1 MEQLSY
7 LEIDGKQLEIADES
21 ARSTADTAINTANTA
36 KSTADSANNVAG
48 SAKSTAETAID
59 AAETAA
65 AIAKGRNQAHVF
77 NTTDAMKSWLSDA
90 NNKGIYNKGDN
101 IYIVDVGVPDWWV
114 SEVLQDADIETG
126 YYYKIAQL
134 ETQKVDLTE
143 INAEISQINSS
154 LSDKVSGFSADT
166 YQAVT
171 GLAYDATNKKLGLK
185 VGADTVIPFN
195 GGVSEFAFFIMH
207 LASQANDGFI
217 YCNDTFNSLSNNSN
231 TIVSNEYIGE
241 RIRYSRINS
250 QQAGFYAVTNGK
262 YGRKDQTHTTFEIID
277 AKAGDLL
284 GTATG
289 SNHEIF
295 IVAL

>member
-59 AAETAA
+59 AAETAT

-154 LSDKVSGFSADT
+154 LNDKVSGFASDT
-166 YQAVT
+166 YEAVT
-171 GLAYDATNKKLGLK
+171 GLAYDATNKKIGLK

-195 GGVSEFAFFIMH
+195 SKHDFVLNSSETLI
-207 LASQANDGFI
+207 STYTTQNDGY
-217 YCNDTFNSLSNNSN
+217 YC
-231 TIVSNEYIGE
+231 
-241 RIRYSRINS
+241 INS
-250 QQAGFYAVTNGK
+250 INYSSGYNNEIKIDGVIQTLNLVFNVGGQSIANGIYYLKSGVTIIPYNSDYISVLY
-262 YGRKDQTHTTFEIID
+262 YGE
-277 AKAGDLL
+277 
-284 GTATG
+284 
-289 SNHEIF
+289 
-295 IVAL
+295 

>member
-7 LEIDGKQLEIADES
+7 LEIDGKQLEIVDES
-21 ARSTADTAINTANTA
+21 ARSTADSAINTANTA
-36 KSTADSANNVAG
+36 KSTADSANNIAG

-59 AAETAA
+59 AAETAT

-154 LSDKVSGFSADT
+154 LTASDNLKFHFATDGEGNYGFLGADGSLIPFINEPKTGTITVVFSNSGGLSTQYVEIPSDKKLV
-166 YQAVT
+166 
-171 GLAYDATNKKLGLK
+171 GL
-185 VGADTVIPFN
+185 V
-195 GGVSEFAFFIMH
+195 
-207 LASQANDGFI
+207 
-217 YCNDTFNSLSNNSN
+217 
-231 TIVSNEYIGE
+231 
-241 RIRYSRINS
+241 
-250 QQAGFYAVTNGK
+250 
-262 YGRKDQTHTTFEIID
+262 TFETNAWKYSSTNLSSYRPYCDFENNRIVFETY
-277 AKAGDLL
+277 GV
-284 GTATG
+284 G
-289 SNHEIF
+289 SMRNEMK
-295 IVAL
+295 VTYLYYDN